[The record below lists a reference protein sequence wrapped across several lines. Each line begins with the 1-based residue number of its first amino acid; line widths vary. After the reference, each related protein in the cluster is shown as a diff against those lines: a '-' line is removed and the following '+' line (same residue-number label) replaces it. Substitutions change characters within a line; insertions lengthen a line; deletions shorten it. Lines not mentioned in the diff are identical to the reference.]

1 MDPFITFRKEKE
13 VNSFTKKFLSEES
26 IRISKQSYMI
36 GTEEEIE
43 DDFQLNVFTNIK
55 KWRIKILRLC
65 RFSLILDMDNPNI
78 IKEIK
83 EIQFT
88 CLKTLNISKN
98 KI

>member
-1 MDPFITFRKEKE
+1 M
-13 VNSFTKKFLSEES
+13 LSEES
-26 IRISKQSYMI
+26 IRISKQAFMI
-36 GTEEEIE
+36 GIEEEIE
-43 DDFQLNVFTNIK
+43 DDFQLNVFPKIQ

-65 RFSLILDMDNPNI
+65 KLSLILDMDNPNI

-88 CLKTLNISKN
+88 CPKTLNISKN